1 MRVTIHNARTS
12 KDGAFSPRHNDRD
25 FDISHAEHIDSNKT
39 NLNRYWNWTGNL
51 EMSFTDAE
59 KAFYEKYIQQHLNA
73 QNDRYRAHR
82 HAEKTKTIDEYR
94 TSPQTCPEEVIL
106 MIGKMG
112 DTIPADMAAR
122 IIQEQLNWEQKTFPG
137 VKILDVA
144 LHMDEKTVHV
154 HERRVWTYTDKQGN
168 LAIGQ
173 NKALEEMGIDLPNP
187 NKPRSRYNNRKI
199 TFSQICRM
207 HFIEICRENGLEIQE
222 EVLDKSRR
230 GLDLLTYKITQTKN
244 RLKSLQADEKRL
256 DFNIKSNNRKYQKVR
271 NELLTAE
278 KQLESVQELLTKAEQ
293 RELFKIYQ
301 EREHERTR

>member
-1 MRVTIHNARTS
+1 MRVTIHNARTG

-25 FDISHAEHIDSNKT
+25 FDTSHAEHIDSNKI
-39 NLNRYWNWTGNL
+39 NLNHYWNWTGNP
-51 EMSFTDAE
+51 EMSFADAE

-82 HAEKTKTIDEYR
+82 HAERIKTMDEYR
-94 TSPQTCPEEVIL
+94 TSPQTCPEEIIL

-137 VKILDVA
+137 IKILDVA

-199 TFSQICRM
+199 TFSQICRK
-207 HFIEICRENGLEIQE
+207 HFMEICRENGLEIQE
-222 EVLDKSRR
+222 EVLDKSKR
-230 GLDLLTYKITQTKN
+230 GLDLLEYKITQTED
-244 RLKSLQADEKRL
+244 RLKTLQADEKRL
-256 DFNIKSNNRKYQKVR
+256 NFNIKSNNRKYQKVR

-278 KQLESVQELLTKAEQ
+278 KQLKSVQELLTRAEQ
-293 RELFKIYQ
+293 RELFQLYQ

>member
-82 HAEKTKTIDEYR
+82 HAEKTKTMDEYR

>member
-1 MRVTIHNARTS
+1 MRVTIHNARTG
-12 KDGAFSPRHNDRD
+12 KNGTFSPRHNDRD
-25 FDISHAEHIDSNKT
+25 FDMSHAEHIDSDKT

-51 EMSFTDAE
+51 EISFADAE

-82 HAEKTKTIDEYR
+82 HAERTKTMDEYR

-199 TFSQICRM
+199 TFSQICRK
-207 HFIEICRENGLEIQE
+207 HFMEICRENGLEIQE
-222 EVLDKSRR
+222 EVLDKSKR
-230 GLDLLTYKITQTKN
+230 GLDLLEYKITQTED
-244 RLKSLQADEKRL
+244 RLKTLQADEKRL
-256 DFNIKSNNRKYQKVR
+256 NFNIKSNNRKYQKVK

-278 KQLESVQELLTKAEQ
+278 KQLEGVQELLTKTEQ

-301 EREHERTR
+301 EREYERTR

>member
-82 HAEKTKTIDEYR
+82 HAEKTKTMDEYR

-256 DFNIKSNNRKYQKVR
+256 DFNIKSNNRRYQKVR

>member
-1 MRVTIHNARTS
+1 MRVTIHNARTG

-25 FDISHAEHIDSNKT
+25 FDTSHAEHIDSNKI
-39 NLNRYWNWTGNL
+39 NLNHYWNWTGNP
-51 EMSFTDAE
+51 EMSFADAE

-82 HAEKTKTIDEYR
+82 HAERIKTMDEYR

-137 VKILDVA
+137 IKILDVA

-199 TFSQICRM
+199 TFSQICRK
-207 HFIEICRENGLEIQE
+207 HFMEICRENGLEIQE
-222 EVLDKSRR
+222 EVLDKSKR
-230 GLDLLTYKITQTKN
+230 GLDLLEYKITQTED
-244 RLKSLQADEKRL
+244 RLKTLQADEKRL
-256 DFNIKSNNRKYQKVR
+256 NFNIKSNNRKYQKVR

-278 KQLESVQELLTKAEQ
+278 KQLKSVQELLTRAEQ
-293 RELFKIYQ
+293 RELFQLYQ

>member
-25 FDISHAEHIDSNKT
+25 FNISHAEHIDSNKT

-82 HAEKTKTIDEYR
+82 HAEKTKTMDEYR